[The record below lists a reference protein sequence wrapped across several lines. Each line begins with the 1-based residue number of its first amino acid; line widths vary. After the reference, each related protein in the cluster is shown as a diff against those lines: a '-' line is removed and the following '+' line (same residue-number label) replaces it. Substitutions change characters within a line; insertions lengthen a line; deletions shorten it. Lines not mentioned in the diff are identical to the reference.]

1 MCSVRKKT
9 QSVHFLSLLSLKLKA
24 SSYNDA
30 VTGLS
35 EALSTSSKRAGMIL
49 TIREIATKLGVHEQT
64 LRNWERLGLL
74 KISRIGGNRTRIYNE
89 VDLNLCRKIASFSD
103 QGINLRGIKALLA
116 REKGEKSKLVG
127 AIHRH

>member
-1 MCSVRKKT
+1 
-9 QSVHFLSLLSLKLKA
+9 
-24 SSYNDA
+24 
-30 VTGLS
+30 
-35 EALSTSSKRAGMIL
+35 MIL

-89 VDLNLCRKIASFSD
+89 DDLNLCKKIASFSD

-116 REKGEKSKLVG
+116 REKGEKTKLVG
-127 AIHRH
+127 AVHRH